1 MDGVSDKATPFA
13 AFLGLLIA
21 SAVLL
26 SIRRGRRGKELFL
39 RRIPGLNSVDEAAGR
54 ATEMGRPMLY
64 APGIGGLGVVTFAS
78 LALLQHVAR
87 IAARMGTRILV
98 SVCDPAVFPV
108 AEEVCRQAYE
118 IEGRPEA
125 FRNEDVRFLAGSQF
139 PWAMATMGLMG
150 REKPASA
157 FWFGAF
163 AAESLMI
170 AESANQVGAIQ
181 VAGTPNLDQIPF
193 FVAACDYTVFGEE
206 YYAAS
211 AYISRDPVMTG
222 SLVGQ
227 DIGKL
232 VIMLLIIAGVILS
245 TVFGVQGNPLTGLLR

>member
-1 MDGVSDKATPFA
+1 MDAADKATPFT
-13 AFLGLLIA
+13 LLLALMISA
-21 SAVLL
+21 AVLYN
-26 SIRRGRRGKELFL
+26 IAKGRRGGELFL
-39 RRIPGLNSVDEAAGR
+39 RRIPGLNAVDEAAGR
-54 ATEMGRPMLY
+54 ATEMGRPLLY
-64 APGIGGLGVVTFAS
+64 APGIGSLSLPTFAS
-78 LALLQHVAR
+78 LALLQYVAR

-98 SVCDPAVFPV
+98 SVLDPAVFPV

-118 IEGRPEA
+118 LEGRPDA
-125 FRNEDVRFLAGSQF
+125 FRREDVRFLAGSQF

-157 FWFGAF
+157 FWFGSF
-163 AAESLMI
+163 AAESLMV
-170 AESANQVGAIQ
+170 AETGNQIGAIQ
-181 VAGTPNLDQIPF
+181 VAGTPDLNQIPF
-193 FVAACDYTVFGEE
+193 FVVACDYTVFGEE

-232 VIMLLIIAGVILS
+232 VIMVIILVGVVLS
-245 TVFGVQGNPLTGLLR
+245 TLWGLGGNPMNAWIR